1 VTPGAVSLRD
11 GARIRIRPIEPADR
25 DQLAAEFERLS
36 PESRYRRFFGPVKE
50 LSARHLDH
58 LTQVDHHDHEALVA
72 LDDATGRGVGVARYV
87 RTRADEAEPAVV
99 VADDWQG
106 RGVGSRLLE
115 QLSDR
120 AREEGIAR
128 FRAPV
133 LAQNRDA
140 IALMHQLGRTD
151 TAHLGREVE
160 VTVELSAAEVARSHL
175 CTLLREAA
183 AGTVAPARTLLQ
195 RLRPPRAGHS

>member
-1 VTPGAVSLRD
+1 MTPGRVSLRD
-11 GARIRIRPIEPADR
+11 GARILIRPIEPADR

-50 LSARHLDH
+50 LSARDLDH

-72 LDDATGRGVGVARYV
+72 LEEGTGRGVGVARYV

-106 RGVGSRLLE
+106 RGVGRRLLE
-115 QLSDR
+115 RLSQR

-128 FRAPV
+128 FRASV

-140 IALMHQLGRTD
+140 IALMHQLGRTE
-151 TAHLGREVE
+151 TAHLGRELE
-160 VTVELSAAEVARSHL
+160 VTVELTAPEAARSHL
-175 CTLLREAA
+175 FALLREVA
-183 AGTVAPARTLLQ
+183 AGTLAPGRTLLH
-195 RLRPPRAGHS
+195 RLGTPRARRP